1 MMEEM
6 LISMLGKMTGLT
18 PEEMQALSN
27 KAMGLLNTIAADM
40 EEIKIRVKNI
50 ETILIA
56 EKVVDYVEGDN

>member
-27 KAMGLLNTIAADM
+27 KAMGLLNTIATDM
-40 EEIKIRVKNI
+40 EEIKTRVKNI
-50 ETILIA
+50 EAQLSQD
-56 EKVVDYVEGDN
+56 KMYVENLD